1 MNSKKI
7 STLKE
12 YIKKEIK
19 SLIKEDEESILTSRR
34 TPEERLKNWKIATN
48 KMVQQY
54 IKDGSEGDLYL
65 SELPFDIVLPDN
77 LTIGGDLSMRNSKI
91 TTLPNN
97 LTVNGKLNIS
107 DTEITTLP
115 DSLKVS
121 GDLDISDTKITT
133 FPDSLKVS
141 GTLNIAH
148 TKITTLPD
156 NLELKNL
163 SLSNT
168 KIKFLPDNLKV
179 DGYLDLSDTEITS
192 LPNNLIANGN
202 LMMANTK
209 IQSLPDN
216 LKVNGLDVSNT
227 PISVLPNRLNLTHLD
242 ISDTKIQSLPDD
254 LKVSTILYAINTPI
268 QELSKNLL
276 KFKNWKG
283 NQSTLKLDGSQI
295 KTLPAE
301 LEVKYL
307 DIENTPLSKKYTE
320 EELRSMLP
328 NVKNL
333 IV

>member
-7 STLKE
+7 SILKE
-12 YIKKEIK
+12 YLKREIK
-19 SLIKEDEESILTSRR
+19 SLIKEDEESILTMRR

-48 KMVQQY
+48 KMVQRY
-54 IKDGSEGDLYL
+54 IQDGSEGDLFL
-65 SELPFDIVLPDN
+65 SNLPFDIKLPDN
-77 LTIGGDLSMRNSKI
+77 LTIGGDLYMRNSKI

-97 LTVNGKLNIS
+97 LIVNGDLDLSYTEITSLPNNLIVNGNLNIS
-107 DTEITTLP
+107 DTEIA
-115 DSLKVS
+115 
-121 GDLDISDTKITT
+121 T

-141 GTLNIAH
+141 GNLNISY

-192 LPNNLIANGN
+192 LPNNLIVNGN
-202 LMMANTK
+202 LMIVNTK

-216 LKVNGLDVSNT
+216 LNVTGLNAANT
-227 PISVLPNRLNLTHLD
+227 PISILPNRLKLTHLN

-254 LKVSTILYAINTPI
+254 LKVSTSIYAINTPI

-276 KFKNWKG
+276 KFKNFKG
-283 NQSTLKLDGSQI
+283 SKSTLKLNGSQI

-301 LEVKYL
+301 LEVTYL
-307 DIENTPLSKKYTE
+307 NIENTPLSKKYTK